1 MVFFVGSSFPQSV
14 ASLGSN
20 RFMRN
25 GRVYPIKT
33 QAAACN
39 PGVLKNISAN
49 NPAAKLMKSK
59 AVLLIFEWQPE
70 DEYKIKI
77 RYDKLMQRRDL
88 AQHKNLDEHDKYEP
102 DDIFKE

>member
-1 MVFFVGSSFPQSV
+1 MMQEGKKDDIGRIRHRPHGLFVGSSFPQSV

-39 PGVLKNISAN
+39 PGVLKTYPLTI
-49 NPAAKLMKSK
+49 L
-59 AVLLIFEWQPE
+59 
-70 DEYKIKI
+70 
-77 RYDKLMQRRDL
+77 QR
-88 AQHKNLDEHDKYEP
+88 N
-102 DDIFKE
+102 